1 MMHIEKIRRTTVV
14 ERVMEKM
21 KELIATGQ
29 FKVHEQIPPEQELAD
44 MFGVARSS
52 MREAIKIFHYLG
64 VLESQTGRGTYVCDR
79 GKISTEALTWS
90 ILLGEHD
97 IYEMVHLREVL
108 EQAGLKMI
116 AESYRDDPGSVASF
130 MAELENEVA
139 AMRTATEQ
147 RDMNSLI
154 EADYNFHGVI
164 IRGSKNSLFSAI
176 YSTLRSFMQEEI
188 KKTYEGADIGKAAKE
203 HQEFIDA
210 IKSGNVEKVLELHQ
224 AHIRSITG
232 KLESML
238 GTGQP
243 ATV

>member
-1 MMHIEKIRRTTVV
+1 MMHIEKIQRTTVV

-97 IYEMVHLREVL
+97 IYEMIHLREVL
-108 EQAGLKMI
+108 EQAGLKII
-116 AESYRDDPGSVASF
+116 AESYRHDPARVASV
-130 MAELENEVA
+130 MEELENEVA
-139 AMRTATEQ
+139 AMRAATEQ
-147 RDMNSLI
+147 KDMNSLI
-154 EADYNFHGVI
+154 EADYNFHGAI
-164 IRGSKNSLFSAI
+164 IRGGKNFPFSAI

-188 KKTYEGADIGKAAKE
+188 KKTYEGADIGKAARE
-203 HQEFIDA
+203 RQEFIDA
-210 IKSGNVEKVLELHQ
+210 IKSENVGKVLELHQ
-224 AHIRSITG
+224 SHIRSITV

-243 ATV
+243 EIV